1 MMRSAT
7 LHGVNRTDHLLLADH
22 HIVEQAFELR
32 RHPRIDQGRIGLF
45 ENAEQR
51 QAGLGRE
58 RFRRQWDWEE
68 TGGF

>member
-1 MMRSAT
+1 
-7 LHGVNRTDHLLLADH
+7 
-22 HIVEQAFELR
+22 
-32 RHPRIDQGRIGLF
+32 LF
-45 ENAEQR
+45 ENTEQR